1 VNRPSALLDYLAR
14 PLPDLQLV
22 SSLFLRLLGLAYLAA
37 FASAA
42 MNINGL
48 VGADG
53 ILPATGYL
61 DRLWAQFGPLGL
73 LRFPTLFWI
82 DASDA
87 ALLGASY
94 AGCLVALLLILGW
107 RPLFCTV
114 TLFLL
119 YLSLSRVGQI
129 FFNFQWDYLLL
140 ETGLLAI
147 FVNFGPGRLLVF
159 LFHWL
164 LFRLRFLS
172 GLSKLLSDDPSWAN
186 LAALNHYFE
195 TQPLPHIG
203 AWYAHQLPTPV
214 LQAGTGMTLAME
226 LIVPFFIFLPR
237 PFRIT
242 AAVLTIALQVA
253 IVLTSNHNF
262 INLLTIALCLF
273 LLDDRALRSLR
284 WRRPTPPAT
293 AVQRPTSMAR
303 PGIALLILAVPLL
316 GASAAGVYQ
325 FVTGTHGSAAWDA
338 PVSWVR
344 GWGQANVYHVFPTMQ
359 TERQELVIQGSNDG
373 IGWETYRFRFK
384 PDSPADGLRFSL
396 PLHPHLDW
404 MMWFVPTQ
412 QPAMRFWFER
422 LMWQLQAGSPSVL
435 SLLESNPFP
444 QAPPRYLRVLA
455 YDYRFTTPEERAT
468 TGHAW
473 TARLLG
479 VFPQVA
485 PRHP

>member
-1 VNRPSALLDYLAR
+1 MRRPSALLDYLTR
-14 PLPDLQLV
+14 PIPELQLV
-22 SSLFLRLLGLAYLAA
+22 SRLFLRLLGLVYLAA

-42 MNINGL
+42 TSIVGL

-61 DRLWAQFGPLGL
+61 DRLWQQFGALAL
-73 LRFPTLFWI
+73 FRFPTLFWL

-87 ALLGASY
+87 VLLGASY
-94 AGCLVALLLILGW
+94 AGCLVALLLVLGW
-107 RPLFCTV
+107 RPLLCTV

-119 YLSLSRVGQI
+119 YLSLFRVGQI

-147 FVNFGPGRLLVF
+147 FVNLGPSRLLVF

-172 GLSKLLSDDPSWAN
+172 GLSKLLSGDPSWAN
-186 LAALNHYFE
+186 LTALNHYFE
-195 TQPLPHIG
+195 TQPLPHLG

-226 LIVPFFIFLPR
+226 LVVPFFIFLPR

-242 AAVLTIALQVA
+242 AAVLTIALQLS
-253 IVLTSNHNF
+253 IMLTSNHNF

-273 LLDDRALRSLR
+273 LLDDRALRGMSG
-284 WRRPTPPAT
+284 RRDPPQVA
-293 AVQRPTSMAR
+293 AGAAAR
-303 PGIALLILAVPLL
+303 VGLAPRLALLILAGPLL
-316 GASAAGVYQ
+316 GASSAGVYQ
-325 FVTGTHGSAAWDA
+325 LLAGSHGSAAWND

-359 TERQELVIQGSNDG
+359 TQRQELVVQGSNDG
-373 IGWETYRFRFK
+373 IAWETYRFRYK
-384 PDSPADGLRFSL
+384 PDSPDEALRVAL

-412 QPAMRFWFER
+412 QPPMRFWFER
-422 LMWQLQAGSPSVL
+422 FLWQLHAGSPAVL
-435 SLLESNPFP
+435 SLLESHPFP
-444 QAPPRYLRVLA
+444 QGPPRYLRVLA
-455 YDYRFTTPEERAT
+455 YDFRFTSAQERAA
-468 TGHAW
+468 TGRRWEA
-473 TARLLG
+473 TLLG
-479 VFPQVA
+479 VFPQVP
-485 PRHP
+485 PRQP